1 MSSPNESTSTKR
13 GPLVPGTV
21 IDGRYRI
28 TGLLGQWRIG
38 VAYRATGPQGS
49 LTLLI
54 APLSRGRAAT
64 FRDWART
71 EIDRTRAA
79 RSPSLV
85 TLLDG
90 GLHTEQEGYLVF
102 DAWHGH
108 SLLEE
113 IRLDGS
119 FSNERACRVGEQLGR
134 IAARAHATG
143 LALGDLRPST
153 VLLSTE
159 KPEVFVLDMGMAR
172 GLTEYLA
179 SPPTAA
185 TAYCSPERALK
196 VPPSPADDVYAIG
209 ALLFFLLTERAPAAV
224 KPGESKVATPPSWV
238 KKDEGVARYIDPVVL
253 KAMAP
258 RGVDRSSA
266 TELAD
271 ALGALREVFQL
282 SPAAREVLGLPQDPG
297 PFRHEPTSPFF
308 LHDML
313 GVPAGAAA
321 DANAEPSVDGTIDV
335 NPDPSGEFDAL
346 PFTPG
351 ARGGSED
358 DEPPIVAPPRRTR

>member
-1 MSSPNESTSTKR
+1 MSSPTETSSTKR

-38 VAYRATGPQGS
+38 VAYRVTGPQGAM
-49 LTLLI
+49 TLLL
-54 APLSRGRAAT
+54 APVVRGRAAT

-71 EIDRTRAA
+71 EIERTRAA
-79 RSPSLV
+79 RSPALI

-102 DAWHGH
+102 DAWRGH

-113 IRLDGS
+113 IKLDGA
-119 FSNERACRVGEQLGR
+119 FSNERACRVGEQLAR
-134 IAARAHATG
+134 VAARAHATG

-159 KPEVFVLDMGMAR
+159 KPEVIVLDMGMAR
-172 GLTEYLA
+172 GLTDYLS

-196 VPPSPADDVYAIG
+196 VPPGPADDVYAIG

-224 KPGESKVATPPSWV
+224 KPGESRLATPPSWV

-266 TELAD
+266 VELAD

-308 LHDML
+308 LHDIL
-313 GVPAGAAA
+313 GVPAGTMA
-321 DANAEPSVDGTIDV
+321 DAVAEASVDASVDGSL
-335 NPDPSGEFDAL
+335 DPSGEFDAL
-346 PFTPG
+346 PFTSG
-351 ARGGSED
+351 RGDATD
-358 DEPPIVAPPRRTR
+358 DEPPIVSPPRRR